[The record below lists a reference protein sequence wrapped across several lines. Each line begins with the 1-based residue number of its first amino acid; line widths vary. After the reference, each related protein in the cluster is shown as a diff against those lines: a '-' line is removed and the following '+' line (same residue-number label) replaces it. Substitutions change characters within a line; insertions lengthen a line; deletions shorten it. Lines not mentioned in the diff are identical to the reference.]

1 MRWWDYTKN
10 KFNIGGYVCLR
21 FSIMWGLGVVAVM
34 KLVHPPIFALVR
46 RLPKIAGII
55 IISILVTIFAID
67 MVVTLKN
74 LIGIRKSLG
83 QLDKVAEDLNNLGNQ
98 IKDVVGNSAINMADR
113 AEESLE
119 KLDERTE
126 ESRED
131 HSGARQL

>member
-1 MRWWDYTKN
+1 MGTWCCGSDEACSSTD
-10 KFNIGGYVCLR
+10 
-21 FSIMWGLGVVAVM
+21 
-34 KLVHPPIFALVR
+34 FALVR
-46 RLPKIAGII
+46 RLPKTQGI

-126 ESRED
+126 ESREKWANA
-131 HSGARQL
+131 SETLKKKIW